1 MSKIRLTGVMTCA
14 PEQAQAVRDALPA
27 HIDLTRQEPG
37 CLEFHVEETEP
48 GVFRV
53 AELFRDRAAFDAHQA
68 RASATDWARVTAG
81 FPRDYKIEEI

>member
-14 PEQAQAVRDALPA
+14 AEHAQAVRNALPA

-53 AELFRDRAAFDAHQA
+53 RELFQDRAAFDAHQA
-68 RASATDWARVTAG
+68 RTSTSDWARVTSG
-81 FPRDYKIEEI
+81 FPRDYEIKEI